1 MLGFPSWKPVSR
13 RRRLNATPNLVF
25 SSAYRCSATFPIS
38 EGEKPEAAQRAVK
51 CIREG
56 LTIRSYQP
64 EIGRPTE
71 DMEPEYREWLV
82 NFGDS
87 GYISARCLNH

>member
-1 MLGFPSWKPVSR
+1 MPRLIWSSPALIDVQRLSR
-13 RRRLNATPNLVF
+13 FLK
-25 SSAYRCSATFPIS
+25 
-38 EGEKPEAAQRAVK
+38 EKNPEAAQRAVK